1 MSFLLNSSII
11 PMLVSMD
18 WFTTI
23 LSARS
28 SHCIFYSL
36 VSLLHWVHQ
45 ICRVN
50 VHACATRAGLEI
62 GRANVQGEHLE
73 RGELPDVMVLL
84 VRWLHG
90 MLNSDFVK
98 FFQIC
103 LPMLELS
110 NDKSWTIYKITDV
123 SHVYLLSKVA
133 LNH

>member
-28 SHCIFYSL
+28 SHCIFDSL
-36 VSLLHWVHQ
+36 VSLSHWVHQ
-45 ICRVN
+45 ICCVN

-73 RGELPDVMVLL
+73 RGELRCDGSSGEMTP
-84 VRWLHG
+84 WH
-90 MLNSDFVK
+90 VK
-98 FFQIC
+98 FRFRQI
-103 LPMLELS
+103 LS
-110 NDKSWTIYKITDV
+110 N
-123 SHVYLLSKVA
+123 LSPNVGVK
-133 LNH
+133 